1 MAEIYSNSN
10 DFNSGFTLPQN
21 AANSIDKESARL
33 RREFKLEAL
42 DLYYTKALKGDE
54 NAARELYYRL
64 NEIDRVQCL
73 NRLLIE
79 GANKKTLRIFTK
91 ECWGHEHEPMTSLLG
106 RAGVKDAF
114 IRSGFEIPDHVP
126 ETLVIYRGGY
136 GVSQRVL
143 ARGFSWSTDKPTACW
158 FSTRYADIAGP
169 RKYRHHYKK
178 SIDPELGPLVVEA
191 KIHRDEIVCWDPG
204 DREEN
209 EVFLFGAKGSKISGD
224 VDEWN
229 LLAEE
234 QTARIRLMHSGL
246 VQSASDAA

>member
-1 MAEIYSNSN
+1 MRGRSSDY
-10 DFNSGFTLPQN
+10 
-21 AANSIDKESARL
+21 
-33 RREFKLEAL
+33 EFKCPRCL
-42 DLYYTKALKGDE
+42 DYFDVRGAYPAFSAQIERKK
-54 NAARELYYRL
+54 RL
-64 NEIDRVQCL
+64 WLVFVLCPDCL
-73 NRLLIE
+73 GR
-79 GANKKTLRIFTK
+79 
-91 ECWGHEHEPMTSLLG
+91 LLG

-143 ARGFSWSTDKPTACW
+143 ARGFSWSTAKPTACW

-209 EVFLFGAKGSKISGD
+209 EVLLFGAKGSKISGD

-234 QTARIRLMHSGL
+234 QTARIRLMNSGL